1 MFHFYTHRGYSSGTL
16 VENALIIIF
25 VKRSDYIII
34 YETTLYLNYRMI
46 IKLRGDKSSYKN
58 AVLRN
63 SNRWNSGQD
72 QYFSASSHRKF
83 FDSKG
88 DSFIQVFLILEIKFP
103 LPFANQIC

>member
-34 YETTLYLNYRMI
+34 YETNLYLNYRMI

-63 SNRWNSGQD
+63 SNIDETQD
-72 QYFSASSHRKF
+72 KANIFQLAHIVSSLTQKATLLYKYF
-83 FDSKG
+83 
-88 DSFIQVFLILEIKFP
+88 
-103 LPFANQIC
+103 

>member
-1 MFHFYTHRGYSSGTL
+1 MFHFYTHTGYSSGTL

-34 YETTLYLNYRMI
+34 YETNLYLNYRMI

-63 SNRWNSGQD
+63 SNIDETQD
-72 QYFSASSHRKF
+72 KANIFQLAHIVSSLTQKATLLYKYF
-83 FDSKG
+83 
-88 DSFIQVFLILEIKFP
+88 
-103 LPFANQIC
+103 